1 MPSEWHSCLSTSVS
15 AELNELLSHSLFT
28 LSATCILHGFIF
40 SLKQVTVADNFCY
53 IRELVFLWVNE
64 EKALTD

>member
-1 MPSEWHSCLSTSVS
+1 MFKDRVENTAVLPVAGWV
-15 AELNELLSHSLFT
+15 FY
-28 LSATCILHGFIF
+28 ATCILHGFIF
-40 SLKQVTVADNFCY
+40 SLKQVTVANNFCY